1 MADQRAG
8 SDSWSSGFKSMILD
22 VIHKIDAILGSSP
35 SLSLK
40 ERVDEITDT
49 GDLTACTNAFANPES
64 SSGPEIC
71 LLAGLMKKV
80 TDDMK
85 IEFALYLDVDLPEG
99 AQGDND

>member
-1 MADQRAG
+1 
-8 SDSWSSGFKSMILD
+8 MILD
-22 VIHKIDAILGSSP
+22 VIAKIDSILDSSP

-40 ERVDEITDT
+40 ERVNNITET
-49 GDLTACTNAFANPES
+49 GDLTACTNSFANPDS

-71 LLAGLMKKV
+71 SLAGLMKKV